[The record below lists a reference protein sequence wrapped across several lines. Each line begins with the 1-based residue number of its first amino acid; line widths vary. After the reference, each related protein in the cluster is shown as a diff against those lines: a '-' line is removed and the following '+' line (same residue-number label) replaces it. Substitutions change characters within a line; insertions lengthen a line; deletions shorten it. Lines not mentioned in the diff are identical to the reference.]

1 MITGVP
7 FRSADNRLS
16 YASELQMPLQ
26 QEYRRSRPSVR
37 DRRIH
42 NRSPFDRRI
51 TINGFHAGESL
62 SLWGRTSDVSLGGI
76 GATIVGELAVND
88 VVAVQIPL
96 CGGEQLNVRAVVL
109 NRQGFHYGFEFLVL
123 GESSRQMLRQMCEE
137 TRGPDDDVIKVT
149 VSPPAGWLP
158 SICGSTLHS

>member
-1 MITGVP
+1 
-7 FRSADNRLS
+7 
-16 YASELQMPLQ
+16 MPLQ
-26 QEYRRSRPSVR
+26 RELRGSGPSVR

-51 TINGFHAGESL
+51 TINGFRSGESL

-88 VVAVQIPL
+88 VVSVQIPL
-96 CGGEQLNVRAVVL
+96 YGGQQLDVRAVVR

-123 GESSRQMLRQMCEE
+123 DESSRQMLQQICEE
-137 TRGPDDDVIKVT
+137 MRAALSESVVPL
-149 VSPPAGWLP
+149 SF
-158 SICGSTLHS
+158 

>member
-1 MITGVP
+1 
-7 FRSADNRLS
+7 
-16 YASELQMPLQ
+16 MPLQ
-26 QEYRRSRPSVR
+26 RELRGSGPSVR

-51 TINGFHAGESL
+51 TINGLRSGESL

-88 VVAVQIPL
+88 VVSVQIPL
-96 CGGEQLNVRAVVL
+96 YGGQQLDVRAVVR

-123 GESSRQMLRQMCEE
+123 DESSRQMLQQICEE
-137 TRGPDDDVIKVT
+137 MRAALSESVVPL
-149 VSPPAGWLP
+149 SF
-158 SICGSTLHS
+158 